1 MSGAGTAGRGASPS
15 PRSPR
20 PARPTRSSR
29 RSRWARWIKWIFL
42 GPILLLLLVQLY
54 FFLQI
59 CWWSRFNPSMTS
71 FMSAQLSAIRETR
84 PNAALAHEWVPY
96 AAISANLK
104 RAVIASE
111 DANFA
116 GHDGVDWVALEKA
129 YARNNT
135 RHRVVGGGST
145 ITQQLA
151 KNLFL
156 SGSRSYLRKGQEMI
170 IAFMLE
176 TVMSKQRILEI
187 YLNVVEFGRGVF
199 GAEAAARYYF
209 RVPAASLNAAQAAR
223 LAVMLPNPRFYDRHR
238 DSGYLVR
245 RTGLIMNRMN
255 SAELP

>member
-1 MSGAGTAGRGASPS
+1 MSRAGTAGQRALKST
-15 PRSPR
+15 R
-20 PARPTRSSR
+20 PARSTRST
-29 RSRWARWIKWIFL
+29 RWIKWIFL
-42 GPILLLLLVQLY
+42 GPILLVLLVQLY

-71 FMSAQLSAIRETR
+71 FMSAQLSVMRETS
-84 PNAALAHEWVPY
+84 PNATLEHKWVPY

-116 GHDGVDWVALEKA
+116 EHDGVDWVALEKA

-176 TVMSKQRILEI
+176 TVMGKQRILEI

-199 GAEAAARYYF
+199 GAEAAARHYY
-209 RVPAASLNAAQAAR
+209 RVPAASLTAAQAAR

-238 DSGYLVR
+238 DSGYLAR
-245 RTGLIMNRMN
+245 RTTLIMNRMN
-255 SAELP
+255 SAELPDPD

>member
-1 MSGAGTAGRGASPS
+1 MSRARKGGR
-15 PRSPR
+15 
-20 PARPTRSSR
+20 
-29 RSRWARWIKWIFL
+29 RWIKWIFL
-42 GPILLLLLVQLY
+42 GPILIVLLVQLY

-59 CWWSRFNPSMTS
+59 CWWSRYDPSMTS
-71 FMSAQLSAIRETR
+71 MMDAQLSILREKN
-84 PNAALAHEWVPY
+84 PKAVLEQKWVPY
-96 AAISANLK
+96 RAISANLK

-116 GHDGVDWVALEKA
+116 EHDGVDWVALEKA
-129 YARNNT
+129 YAKNTT

-156 SGSRSYLRKGQEMI
+156 SGSRSYLRKAQEMV
-170 IAFMLE
+170 IAYMLE
-176 TVMSKQRILEI
+176 TVMNKERILEI

-199 GAEAAARYYF
+199 GAEAAARHYF
-209 RVPAASLNAAQAAR
+209 GVTAANLNASQAAR

-238 DSGYLVR
+238 DTNYLAR
-245 RTGLIMNRMN
+245 RTTVIMMRMN